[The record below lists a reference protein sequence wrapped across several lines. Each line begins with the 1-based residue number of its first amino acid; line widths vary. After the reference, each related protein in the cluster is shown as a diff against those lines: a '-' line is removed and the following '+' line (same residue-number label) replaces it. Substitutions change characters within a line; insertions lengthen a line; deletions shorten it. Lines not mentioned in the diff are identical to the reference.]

1 MITSLSNPKVKLAR
15 ALHGRKA
22 RYRERQFIIEGVRLV
37 EEALKAGIIPAFVL
51 YSERL
56 QETPR
61 GQTLLDALEAASVDV
76 WEVSEAVLGAVATTM
91 TPQGMVA
98 VVPFVQLAPGPD
110 ADLHLVVDGVR
121 DPGNLGTIL
130 RTAEAA
136 GVDQVILAPRTVDV
150 YNPKVVRAAMG
161 AHFQVSIFVAHRWE
175 QVSER
180 LGGVPAWLADIHA
193 SQPYD
198 AVDWRGPVALI
209 VSGEAYGPSP
219 EARALAREAVSIPM
233 PGPAE
238 SLNTAVATGI
248 ILFEILRQRRA
259 SPGS

>member
-1 MITSLSNPKVKLAR
+1 MITSLSNPKVKHVR

-22 RYRERQFIIEGVRLV
+22 RHRERQFIIEGVRLV
-37 EEALKAGIIPAFVL
+37 EEALKAGTTPAFVL

-56 QETPR
+56 KETPR
-61 GQTLLDALEAASVDV
+61 GRALLEDLQRAGADV
-76 WEVSEAVLGAVATTM
+76 WAVSEAVLGAVATTV
-91 TPQGMVA
+91 TPQGVVA
-98 VVPFVQLAPGPD
+98 VVPFVELTPGPD
-110 ADLHLVVDGVR
+110 ADLHLVVDGIR

-150 YNPKVVRAAMG
+150 YSPKVVRAAMG
-161 AHFQVSIFVAHRWE
+161 AHLQVPIFVAYRWE

-180 LGGVPAWLADIHA
+180 LSRVPAWLADAHA
-193 SQPYD
+193 SQAYD
-198 AVDWRGPVALI
+198 SMDWRGPVALI
-209 VSGEAYGPSP
+209 VSGEAHGPSL
-219 EARALAREAVSIPM
+219 EARALARGAIRIPM

-238 SLNTAVATGI
+238 SLNAAVATGI
-248 ILFEILRQRRA
+248 ILFEILRQRRT